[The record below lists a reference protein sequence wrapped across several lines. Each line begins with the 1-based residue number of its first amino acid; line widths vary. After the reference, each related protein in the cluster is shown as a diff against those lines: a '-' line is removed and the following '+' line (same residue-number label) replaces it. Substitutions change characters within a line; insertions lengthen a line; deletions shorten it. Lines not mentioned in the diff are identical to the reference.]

1 MSIYLVDYENTGI
14 KGVKGIERL
23 SEEDKLVI
31 FYGPKTGSVPFEDLV
46 KITATRAKLEFIRTM
61 KTAKNYLDFQLVTY
75 VGYLVAKDP
84 SQEYFVISKDSGF
97 DSVVDFWSEKNI
109 RISRFINLDLEN
121 AETKEAKSSK
131 TESKNTRT
139 RAASKTGKT
148 KENSTR
154 SDGEAKDRQEK
165 KSEHQNNNRKPQNGQ
180 NQNKTAKTKK
190 QESGNNAPEQEAP
203 KTDNTNAVPTV
214 PESVKK
220 KIRTAFKEE
229 GLRPGAYRKLYAC
242 MLESN
247 DKATFNTALVHAFTQ
262 EIGNK
267 YYKLAL
273 PAFSGWK

>member
-31 FYGPKTGSVPFEDLV
+31 FYGPKTGAVPFEDLV

-165 KSEHQNNNRKPQNGQ
+165 KSEHQNNNRKTQNGQ
-180 NQNKTAKTKK
+180 NQNKTA
-190 QESGNNAPEQEAP
+190 
-203 KTDNTNAVPTV
+203 PTV

-220 KIRTAFKEE
+220 KIRIAFKEE